1 MSYSVNKIT
10 TVADC
15 DLLLAWAAKEKA
27 DLEFKKL
34 SEERLTNN
42 YSETSIEIDAELQS
56 VITEIASTTTI
67 IATLPEGQSKEEAI
81 KKKVRLEYKKFLL
94 ENRKES
100 YGVVAL
106 LEKELDL
113 TNVTQTLAEIDAF
126 YCCNQCKKSGVVVFE
141 LWLMREVVL
150 VSNLFLCLL
159 MFRF

>member
-15 DLLLAWAAKEKA
+15 DLLLSWAAKEKA

-42 YSETSIEIDAELQS
+42 YSTTSVELDAELQL
-56 VITEIASTTTI
+56 VNTEIDATTTI
-67 IATLPEGQSKEEAI
+67 ISTLPDGQSKEDSI

-94 ENRKES
+94 ETRKES

-113 TNVTQTLAEIDAF
+113 TNVTQSIAEIDAF
-126 YCCNQCKKSGVVVFE
+126 TAAINARKAA
-141 LWLMREVVL
+141 L
-150 VSNLFLCLL
+150 
-159 MFRF
+159 